1 MSRSEICFRFAK
13 TRASRPFGE
22 YQLSRPRLDPAA
34 RRTVTL
40 GIRCTPT
47 ERAQVR
53 AAATAAGITSAA
65 FARRVLLAAA
75 TDRRRPDIGPS
86 PLHPEVRRELGRLGN
101 NLNQVARALN
111 SARGMPPAKLTALSE
126 ELGDV
131 ITELHLKLQRGAW

>member
-1 MSRSEICFRFAK
+1 M
-13 TRASRPFGE
+13 
-22 YQLSRPRLDPAA
+22 SRPRLDPAA

-47 ERAQVR
+47 ERDQVR

-75 TDRRRPDIGPS
+75 TDRRRPDIRSS

-131 ITELHLKLQRGAW
+131 ITELRLELQRGAW

>member
-1 MSRSEICFRFAK
+1 MPPSSGR
-13 TRASRPFGE
+13 G
-22 YQLSRPRLDPAA
+22 
-34 RRTVTL
+34 TVSAESDF
-40 GIRCTPT
+40 RCTPT
-47 ERAQVR
+47 ERDQVR

-75 TDRRRPDIGPS
+75 ATDRRRRPDIGPS

-111 SARGMPPAKLTALSE
+111 SARGMPPAKLTAVSE

-131 ITELHLKLQRGAW
+131 ITELRLALQRGAW